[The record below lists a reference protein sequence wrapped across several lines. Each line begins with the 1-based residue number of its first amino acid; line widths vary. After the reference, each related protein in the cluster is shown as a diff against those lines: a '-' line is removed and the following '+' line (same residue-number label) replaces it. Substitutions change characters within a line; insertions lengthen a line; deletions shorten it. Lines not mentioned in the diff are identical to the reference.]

1 VKLGSNAFGKIF
13 TVTTFGESHGKGIGC
28 VIDGC
33 PAGIEIG
40 DDFFEK
46 EMKKRRPGYSVYT
59 SPRTEEDHVEVL
71 SGIFEGKTTGA
82 PVALWIKNKDAMSSS
97 YEEVKDI
104 IRVGH
109 ANYSYLQKYGIF
121 DYRGG
126 GRASARET
134 AARVAAGAI
143 AKKIIEPMHVVAKII
158 EMGGRKEG
166 FAHVLKEAMLEGD
179 SLGAV
184 IECRVKNVPA
194 GLGDPVYEKMESN
207 LAKAIISINACCGIE
222 FGAGF
227 KAATMKGS
235 EHNDEMEDGKFL
247 SNHHGG
253 ILAGITTGNDIVFKA
268 AFKPASSIKKE
279 MRTITTSGKN
289 ITFKPKTN
297 VRHDPCVAIRATV
310 IVEAMTALVLVDHL
324 LLNNSVKL
332 LHVFKYLY

>member
-279 MRTITTSGKN
+279 MRTMTTSGKN

-324 LLNNSVKL
+324 LLNNSVKF
-332 LHVFKYLY
+332 LHV